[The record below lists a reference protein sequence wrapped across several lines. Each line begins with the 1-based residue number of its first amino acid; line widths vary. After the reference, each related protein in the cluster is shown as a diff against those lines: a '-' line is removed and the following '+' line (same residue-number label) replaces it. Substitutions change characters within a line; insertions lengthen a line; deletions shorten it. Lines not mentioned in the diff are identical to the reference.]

1 MMNVIQYT
9 NKGGREENQDYL
21 FWSSLSDSASVYVLT
36 DGMGGYSYGDIAAK
50 VVTDSIIEFVEQNL
64 STCSPVELLREALS
78 YANDCLM
85 LKKMALS
92 VKQMGCVVVALL
104 IVGEDAYLT
113 WLGDSRIYMFRDNAE
128 VFRTTDHS
136 IVNELSKIKTLRAE
150 DIDRYAA
157 IVTKSI
163 MGEDT
168 LDDVP
173 IRKVKI
179 ESGDVFV
186 LCSDGFHKEFS
197 VSSLANN
204 SEKAIEEMDLSI
216 HEASDNVSFMIVS
229 I

>member
-9 NKGGREENQDYL
+9 NKGSREENQDYL
-21 FWSSLSDSASVYVLT
+21 SWSSISDSASIYVLS

-50 VVTDSIIEFVEQNL
+50 VVTDSIIEFAEQNL
-64 STCSPVELLREALS
+64 STCGPVELLREALS

-85 LKKMALS
+85 LKKIALS

-104 IVGEDAYLT
+104 IIGEDAYLT
-113 WLGDSRIYMFRDNAE
+113 WLGDSRIYMFRDNKE

-136 IVNELSKIKTLRAE
+136 VVNELSKIKTLRAE
-150 DIDRYAA
+150 DINRYAA

-163 MGEDT
+163 MGEDS
-168 LDDVP
+168 LDDAP
-173 IRKVKI
+173 IRKVRI
-179 ESGDVFV
+179 ELSDVFV

-204 SEKAIEEMDLSI
+204 AGTTIREMDMKI
-216 HEASDNVSFMIVS
+216 NEASDNVSFLMVTI
-229 I
+229 